1 SAPAANEP
9 GHDVRAT
16 VFEHP
21 WVEVGAPLA
30 EIEHVEWV
38 HPADATAEL
47 APLLRDVVLPA
58 LGARPRLGTVAVF
71 TGSASGS
78 DPGSAQAAGAFVRT
92 AAAGGVSIVY
102 GGGKV
107 GLMGVVA
114 NAALAAGGAV
124 HGVIPQALVD
134 GESAHA
140 ELTQL
145 AVVPDMHARKNRM
158 AEVARGRGIGRP
170 GWRSRKGRGAVRGL
184 DLAAA
189 GAAGEAR
196 RAVRRRRLLAVA
208 AGDARPDGGHRLPLA
223 AVPRLAHRRRRPGR
237 SPRAD

>member
-1 SAPAANEP
+1 
-9 GHDVRAT
+9 
-16 VFEHP
+16 
-21 WVEVGAPLA
+21 
-30 EIEHVEWV
+30 
-38 HPADATAEL
+38 DATAEL

-78 DPGSAQAAGAFVRT
+78 DPGFARAAGAFVRT

-114 NAALAAGGAV
+114 DAALAAGGAV

-134 GESAHA
+134 GEIAHA

-145 AVVPDMHARKNRM
+145 EVVPDMHTRKNRM
-158 AEVARGRGIGRP
+158 AELADGFVALP
-170 GWRSRKGRGAVRGL
+170 GGAGTPQGL
-184 DLAAA
+184 YEEWIRQLLDVHAELVALCDVV
-189 GAAGEAR
+189 GLLQP
-196 RAVRRRRLLAVA
+196 LLAVL
-208 AGDARPDGGHRLPLA
+208 DRMVA
-223 AVPRLAHRRRRPGR
+223 AVFLAPRFRDSVIGGDVP
-237 SPRAD
+237 ADPLEQVARWQPHAP